1 MEYHKLIIKRFRAEK
16 VFGYMEFDIK
26 FNNDINFLVGGNGSG
41 KTTALKLMNALINPN
56 FKDLIQMQF
65 TKVSLDIEYKDEI
78 ITILAE
84 SVEDEKILT
93 TNKSDEKLVLP
104 SYSSAEFDF
113 YANRNH
119 KLDELIEDI
128 SRKNAD
134 HSVVKIISQIQSPV
148 FLGLDRRKEDSVGS
162 KDDFFLEREVWL
174 NDKNNRAARARRL
187 IKGSI
192 GLSLME
198 TEMLV
203 QNSYRRM
210 RDLENKHS
218 NRLRDSILMSAFKY
232 TNFDQ
237 DSFTSDIRMFKSE
250 EKAALLE
257 RRKEINEAISN
268 IVGKDS
274 GLSNE
279 VDKFFNEI
287 TSLFEQ
293 MGQAEEGFNI
303 EWLLNKAQ
311 IERMTNII
319 EIIDDHKSKIDKL
332 FKPIDNFLETV
343 NCFYKD
349 SNKTLEVNTV
359 GQLVVN
365 RPNGDKCSIEGLSS
379 GERQLLVIFARA
391 YFNSNQGAKTAFIID
406 EPELSLHLGWQEK
419 FSDTIFSI
427 APKTQFILATHSPEI
442 IGNLKNKA
450 VRCR

>member
-1 MEYHKLIIKRFRAEK
+1 LIIKRFKAEK
-16 VFGYMEFDIK
+16 VFGYMNFDIK

-65 TKVSLDIEYKDEI
+65 SKTSIDIKVKNELV
-78 ITILAE
+78 TISAE
-84 SVEDEKILT
+84 NLKDEKILT
-93 TNKSDEKLVLP
+93 ISTSKEKLVLP
-104 SYSSAEFDF
+104 SYSSGEFDL
-113 YANRNH
+113 YTHRTH
-119 KLDELIEDI
+119 KFDELVEDI

-134 HSVVKIISQIQSPV
+134 HPVVELISQIQSPV
-148 FLGLDRRKEDSVGS
+148 FLGLDRRREDTIGS
-162 KDDFFLEREVWL
+162 KDDFFSERDIWL
-174 NDKNNRAARARRL
+174 GEKNNRAARARRL

-203 QNSYRRM
+203 QNSYRRL
-210 RDLENKHS
+210 RELENKHS
-218 NRLRDSILMSAFKY
+218 NRLRDSILMSVFKY

-237 DSFTSDIRMFKSE
+237 DSFSSDIKMLKGE

-268 IVGKDS
+268 IAGKDS
-274 GLSNE
+274 GVSNE

-293 MGQAEEGFNI
+293 LDQTEEDINI

-311 IERMTNII
+311 IERMSRIV
-319 EIIDDHKSKIDKL
+319 EAIDEHKSKIDKL
-332 FKPIDNFLETV
+332 FEPINKFLETV

-349 SNKTLEVNTV
+349 SNKRLEVNTV
-359 GQLVVN
+359 GHLVVN
-365 RPNGDKCSIEGLSS
+365 RPNGDKCTIEGLSS

-391 YFNSNQGAKTAFIID
+391 YFNNNNSSNHAFIID

-442 IGNLKNKA
+442 IGSLKNKA